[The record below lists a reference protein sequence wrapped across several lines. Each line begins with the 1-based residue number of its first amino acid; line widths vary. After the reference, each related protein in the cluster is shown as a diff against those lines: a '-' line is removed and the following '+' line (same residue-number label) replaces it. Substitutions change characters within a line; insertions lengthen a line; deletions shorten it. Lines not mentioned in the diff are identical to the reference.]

1 MSRGKSRRGWGA
13 GVTLAALAAV
23 LGVLAWS
30 WGQAGPEY
38 DTVAVTRG
46 DVEASVVAVGKLQP
60 RRFVDVG
67 AQVSGQI
74 QHLHVQPGDTVKKG
88 QLLVEIDPSVQK
100 ATVDAGRAALSGLRA
115 QLAEQQAQHA
125 LTLRQAQRQRALDA
139 GGATRTEDVDIA
151 EAALAQAA
159 ARVAHIQAQITQNA
173 ATVQADEVRLGY
185 TRIYAPM
192 DGTVVNVE
200 AREGQTLNA
209 TYQTPAILRIADLS
223 VMTVWTEVSEAEV
236 RKVRAGMPVYFSTL
250 GGDQRRWQAQVRQV
264 LPAPSGEGKSLDSA
278 LAPSSNK
285 VVVYMALFDVDNRD
299 GALMPQMT
307 AQVHFVVAAARD
319 VLVVPLAAVRKD
331 KERLLARIRLPDGR
345 IEERELRAGVRNRI
359 SVEVQQ
365 GVQAGEQI
373 VIAEKPGR
381 RGLPRFQL

>member
-1 MSRGKSRRGWGA
+1 M
-13 GVTLAALAAV
+13 TLAALASLAAV

-38 DTVAVTRG
+38 DTVAVMRG

-365 GVQAGEQI
+365 GVQEGEQI

>member
-1 MSRGKSRRGWGA
+1 M
-13 GVTLAALAAV
+13 TLAALASLAAV

-38 DTVAVTRG
+38 DTVAVMRG

-88 QLLVEIDPSVQK
+88 QLLVEIDPSVQR

-236 RKVRAGMPVYFSTL
+236 RKVRSGMPVYFSTL

>member
-1 MSRGKSRRGWGA
+1 M
-13 GVTLAALAAV
+13 TLAALAAV

-38 DTVAVTRG
+38 DTVAVMRG

>member
-1 MSRGKSRRGWGA
+1 M
-13 GVTLAALAAV
+13 TLAALASLAAV

-30 WGQAGPEY
+30 WAQAGPEY

-159 ARVAHIQAQITQNA
+159 ARVAHIQAQITQNV